1 MSKVYLIHAEGTDT
15 YKIGLTN
22 NVNLRLKSLQTSNP
36 NQLSVVKCIDGDSQ
50 LERRIHSY
58 YDKNHVNGEW
68 FSFNNTMIEK
78 VVLDM
83 DDVSVY
89 GSICEETLSMLKNQP
104 LSFRTT
110 QANLNHL
117 KAIQNKYDL
126 PISNSIHRMIDYF
139 LKSGDEENTFNM
151 LMQGRENK

>member
-1 MSKVYLIHAEGTDT
+1 MNKVYLIHAEGTDA

-36 NQLSVVKCIDGDSQ
+36 NKLSIVKCIDGDSQ

-78 VVLDM
+78 VILDM

-89 GSICEETLSMLKNQP
+89 GSICEETLSMLKNKP
-104 LSFRTT
+104 L
-110 QANLNHL
+110 
-117 KAIQNKYDL
+117 L
-126 PISNSIHRMIDYF
+126 P
-139 LKSGDEENTFNM
+139 G
-151 LMQGRENK
+151 